1 MSQPRPDRGEFYRAD
16 QMTKMKLGDNIAI
29 ERVTG
34 ETVAM
39 TRITM
44 SKGGK
49 SPYHVH
55 EDEQLLILIQGRL
68 QVRDGE
74 IADAAIHEMKPGD
87 CYRAPSNVRHQVIA
101 HEDSVF
107 IEAFGPGPM
116 LTSPI
121 GEMAEPD

>member
-1 MSQPRPDRGEFYRAD
+1 MSHARPARGEFYRAEE
-16 QMTKMKLGDNIAI
+16 MTKMKLGENIAI
-29 ERVTG
+29 ERVAG
-34 ETVAM
+34 DTVAM

-44 SKGGK
+44 AKGGK

-74 IADAAIHEMKPGD
+74 IADAAIHEMNPGD
-87 CYRAPSNVRHQVIA
+87 CFRAPSNVRHQVIA
-101 HEDSVF
+101 LEDSVF

-116 LTSPI
+116 LTTPI
-121 GEMAEPD
+121 GEMVDSD